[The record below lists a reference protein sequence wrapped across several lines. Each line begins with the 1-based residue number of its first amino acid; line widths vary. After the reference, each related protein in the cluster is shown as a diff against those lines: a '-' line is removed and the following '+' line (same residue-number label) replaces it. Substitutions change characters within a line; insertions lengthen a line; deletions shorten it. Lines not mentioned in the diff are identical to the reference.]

1 MVNVLWGIAA
11 MTLDGPGCTAAEVL
25 AKFREAMKLEDWSE
39 ASFKQTVDL
48 YRLVPVTDHISGL
61 ADQDQ
66 LLVHIPGSRIT
77 CEAIEDVYRQLE
89 EAELRYER
97 TREAVAA
104 LGEAIES
111 QEAPASVESGRVQD
125 DLHLRQEN
133 ANLRKQLEVLEYGR
147 RMSEQR
153 AQLSEESQ
161 AQLMREVSQYRQ
173 EVTPRRPAGPA
184 VRQVAGAPFGPV
196 PTLHFSSGTVAPA
209 PPLSNVA
216 SSQPGSNPV
225 TPRTTQLR
233 IQTRPQARGAAASPV
248 PAFGQARVAYGY
260 MSAMDRIPREPLSA
274 AAPPQMPMNS
284 VGVTAAAAAAA
295 AGRSTPTAKV
305 KVSPVRISGLRG

>member
-97 TREAVAA
+97 TR
-104 LGEAIES
+104 
-111 QEAPASVESGRVQD
+111 
-125 DLHLRQEN
+125 
-133 ANLRKQLEVLEYGR
+133 
-147 RMSEQR
+147 
-153 AQLSEESQ
+153 
-161 AQLMREVSQYRQ
+161 
-173 EVTPRRPAGPA
+173 
-184 VRQVAGAPFGPV
+184 
-196 PTLHFSSGTVAPA
+196 
-209 PPLSNVA
+209 
-216 SSQPGSNPV
+216 
-225 TPRTTQLR
+225 
-233 IQTRPQARGAAASPV
+233 
-248 PAFGQARVAYGY
+248 
-260 MSAMDRIPREPLSA
+260 
-274 AAPPQMPMNS
+274 
-284 VGVTAAAAAAA
+284 
-295 AGRSTPTAKV
+295 
-305 KVSPVRISGLRG
+305 